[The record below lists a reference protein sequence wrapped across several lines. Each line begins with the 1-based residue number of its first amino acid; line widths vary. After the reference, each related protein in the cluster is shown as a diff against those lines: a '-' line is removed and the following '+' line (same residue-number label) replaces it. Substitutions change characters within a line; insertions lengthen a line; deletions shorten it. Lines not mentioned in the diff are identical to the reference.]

1 VICGRTDELGIT
13 LHKRLGSLRPLQGIK
28 LLKDFQRRR
37 PLSGYGGRSG
47 PLLDFLLSVR
57 RCYSFSIRNGGEVAL
72 ALVQDFKFALRQLR
86 RAKIFTTVAVLTVG
100 LGIGCNTAIFSVFY
114 GVLLRPLPFPDPGRL
129 VLISEHTNRFSLL
142 SASWE
147 NFSDW
152 RLQSTSFQEFGAVR
166 SLTMSLTGNGDPEQ
180 IPTQMVTGNLLH
192 LLGVKPSLGRPV
204 TEGDDQPSS
213 RDVALLGYGLWQRK
227 YSGSPNAVGQTIRL
241 NDQTYTIIGVL
252 PRNYEVLQQK
262 PDVVVAMAPWARGL
276 PDDRSWHPGIFPIA
290 RLKPGVSLQSARAEM
305 TTIAKRLLAQHP
317 TDNIALNAIVNPM
330 HEQMVKDARPALFT
344 LLGAVVFV
352 LLIAC
357 GNIAN
362 LLLTRAAAR
371 RREISIRIAL
381 GASDWQI
388 MRQLIIEGLLLSAM
402 GAIAGTAL
410 AALSMPSLLR
420 AAATSLPAGSD
431 VRMDTH
437 VLLFTVAV
445 SICAGVVFGI
455 VPAVHLR
462 LVDLRS
468 ILNETERGAVG
479 RQAKRLRSILVISEM
494 SFALLLMIG
503 AGLFVRS
510 LDRLGAVS
518 LGFSEDHILIAE
530 IPMPPQP
537 QKEPTRNADFFENV
551 LHELHSMP
559 GVNTAAAASF
569 LPASGQ
575 GGAIHFNIFGHP
587 PHNASEYII
596 ANYRAV
602 SSEYMQALR
611 IPLIEGRWVTDAD
624 RETSPSVVVIN
635 QAMAHAFFGNQSP
648 LGKKMQIGAIPEN
661 EIPWMTVVGVV
672 GDMKQS
678 LEADTPTEMYI
689 PFRQFNQLLPVSTM
703 SIVLRTEVDPH
714 SLVSGLRETVK
725 RVNPN
730 QPVVKI
736 RTMEENVS
744 QNFAQPR
751 FRTMLLVIFASIAVL
766 IAAIGVYG
774 VMAYA
779 TLQRSGEIAIRMA
792 LGGSRDR
799 IFALILADGIRLTLA
814 GALIGTVIGL
824 AVAQY
829 LKSLLFGVSATDAT
843 TLGVS
848 ITVVLLAGLVAS
860 VIPARRASRVE
871 ITTLMREN

>member
-1 VICGRTDELGIT
+1 
-13 LHKRLGSLRPLQGIK
+13 
-28 LLKDFQRRR
+28 
-37 PLSGYGGRSG
+37 
-47 PLLDFLLSVR
+47 
-57 RCYSFSIRNGGEVAL
+57 L
-72 ALVQDFKFALRQLR
+72 ALGKDFKFALRQLL
-86 RAKIFTTVAVLTVG
+86 RAKVFTTVAVLTVG

-114 GVLLRPLPFPDPGRL
+114 GVLLRPLPFPDPDRL
-129 VLISEHTNRFSLL
+129 VLISEHTAPFPLL
-142 SASWE
+142 SASWK

-152 RLQSTSFQEFGAVR
+152 RSQSTSFEDFGAVR
-166 SLTMSLTGNGDPEQ
+166 SLTMSLTGNGDAEQ
-180 IPTQMVTGNLLH
+180 IPTQMVTGNLFH
-192 LLGVKPSLGRPV
+192 MLGVQPRLGRAV
-204 TEGDDQPSS
+204 AEGDDQPSS
-213 RDVALLGYGLWQRK
+213 RAVAMLGYGLWQRK
-227 YSGSPNAVGQTIRL
+227 YSGSPDAVGQVIRL
-241 NDQTYTIIGVL
+241 NDQSYTIIGVL

-262 PDVVVAMAPWARGL
+262 PDAVVAMGPWAKGL
-276 PDDRSWHPGIFPIA
+276 PDDRSWHPGIYPIA
-290 RLKPGVSLQSARAEM
+290 RLKPGVSLQAARAEM
-305 TTIAKRLLAQHP
+305 TGIAKRLLKQYP
-317 TDNIALNAIVNPM
+317 TDNIALDAIVNPM
-330 HEQMVKDARPALFT
+330 HEQLVKDARPALLT

-362 LLLTRAAAR
+362 LLTRATAR

-388 MRQLIIEGLLLSAM
+388 MRQLIIEGLLLSTM
-402 GAIAGTAL
+402 GAIAGTVL
-410 AALSMPSLLR
+410 AALSMPTLLR
-420 AAATSLPAGSD
+420 AAASSLPAGSE
-431 VRMDTH
+431 VHIDTH
-437 VLLFTVAV
+437 VLLFTVAM

-468 ILNETERGAVG
+468 VLNETERGAVG
-479 RQAKRLRSILVISEM
+479 RHAKRLRSVLVISEVSLAVM
-494 SFALLLMIG
+494 LMIG

-510 LDRLGAVS
+510 LGRLGDVS
-518 LGFSEDHILIAE
+518 LGFSADHVLIAE
-530 IPMPPQP
+530 LPMPPR
-537 QKEPTRNADFFENV
+537 EPNETNRNVDFYENV
-551 LHELHSMP
+551 LRELHSVP
-559 GVNTAAAASF
+559 GVNAAAAATF

-587 PHNASEYII
+587 PRNASEYII

-602 SSEYMQALR
+602 SSDYMQALR
-611 IPLIEGRWVTDAD
+611 VPLIEGRWVTDAD
-624 RETSPSVVVIN
+624 RETSPAVVVIN
-635 QAMAHAFFGNQSP
+635 RAMAKTYFGNQSP

-661 EIPWMTVVGVV
+661 DVPWMTVVGVV

-689 PFRQFNQLLPVSTM
+689 PFRQLNQLLPISNM

-714 SLVSGLRETVK
+714 SIVSGLRETVK
-725 RVNPN
+725 RINPN

-736 RTMEENVS
+736 RTMEETVS

-751 FRTMLLVIFASIAVL
+751 FRSILLVIFAGIAVL
-766 IAAIGVYG
+766 IAAVGVYG

-792 LGGSRDR
+792 LGCSRDG
-799 IFALILADGIRLTLA
+799 IFALILADGMRLTLA
-814 GALIGTVIGL
+814 GAVIGTAIGL
-824 AVAQY
+824 AIAQY
-829 LKSLLFGVSATDAT
+829 LKTLLFGVSTTDAT

-848 ITVVLLAGLVAS
+848 ITVVLLAGLAAS

>member
-1 VICGRTDELGIT
+1 
-13 LHKRLGSLRPLQGIK
+13 
-28 LLKDFQRRR
+28 
-37 PLSGYGGRSG
+37 
-47 PLLDFLLSVR
+47 
-57 RCYSFSIRNGGEVAL
+57 L
-72 ALVQDFKFALRQLR
+72 ALGKDFKFALRQLL
-86 RAKIFTTVAVLTVG
+86 RAKVFTTVAVLTVG

-114 GVLLRPLPFPDPGRL
+114 GVLLRPLPFPDPDRL
-129 VLISEHTNRFSLL
+129 VLISEHTAPFPLL
-142 SASWE
+142 SASWK

-152 RLQSTSFQEFGAVR
+152 RSQSTSFEDFGAVR
-166 SLTMSLTGNGDPEQ
+166 SLTMSLTGNGDAEQ
-180 IPTQMVTGNLLH
+180 IPTQMVTGNLFH
-192 LLGVKPSLGRPV
+192 MLGVQPRLGRAV
-204 TEGDDQPSS
+204 AEGDDQPSS
-213 RDVALLGYGLWQRK
+213 RAVAMLGYGLWQRK
-227 YSGSPNAVGQTIRL
+227 YSGSPDAVGQVIRL
-241 NDQTYTIIGVL
+241 NDQSYTIIGVL

-262 PDVVVAMAPWARGL
+262 PDAVVAMGPWAKGL
-276 PDDRSWHPGIFPIA
+276 PDDRSWHPGIYPIA
-290 RLKPGVSLQSARAEM
+290 RLKPGVSLQAARAEM
-305 TTIAKRLLAQHP
+305 TGIAKRLLKQYP
-317 TDNIALNAIVNPM
+317 TDNIALDAIVNPM
-330 HEQMVKDARPALFT
+330 HEQLVKDARPALLT

-362 LLLTRAAAR
+362 LLLTRATAR

-388 MRQLIIEGLLLSAM
+388 MRQLIIEGLLLSTM
-402 GAIAGTAL
+402 GAIAGTVL
-410 AALSMPSLLR
+410 AALSMPTLLR
-420 AAATSLPAGSD
+420 AAASSLPAGSE
-431 VRMDTH
+431 VHIDTH
-437 VLLFTVAV
+437 VLLFTVAM

-468 ILNETERGAVG
+468 VLNETERGAVG
-479 RQAKRLRSILVISEM
+479 RHAKRLRSVLVISEVSLAVM
-494 SFALLLMIG
+494 LMIG

-510 LDRLGAVS
+510 LGRLGDVS
-518 LGFSEDHILIAE
+518 LGFSADHVLIAE
-530 IPMPPQP
+530 LPMPPR
-537 QKEPTRNADFFENV
+537 EPNETNRNVDFYENV
-551 LHELHSMP
+551 LRELHSVP
-559 GVNTAAAASF
+559 GVNAAAAATF

-587 PHNASEYII
+587 PRNASEYII

-602 SSEYMQALR
+602 SSDYMQALR
-611 IPLIEGRWVTDAD
+611 VPLIEGRWVTDAD
-624 RETSPSVVVIN
+624 RETSPAVVVIN
-635 QAMAHAFFGNQSP
+635 RAMAKTYFGNQSP

-661 EIPWMTVVGVV
+661 DVPWMTVVGVV

-689 PFRQFNQLLPVSTM
+689 PFRQFNQLLPISNM

-714 SLVSGLRETVK
+714 SIVSGLRETVK
-725 RVNPN
+725 RINPN

-736 RTMEENVS
+736 RTMEETVS

-751 FRTMLLVIFASIAVL
+751 FRSILLVIFAGIAVL
-766 IAAIGVYG
+766 IAAVGVYG

-792 LGGSRDR
+792 LGCSRDG
-799 IFALILADGIRLTLA
+799 IFALILADGMRLTLA
-814 GALIGTVIGL
+814 GAVIGTAIGL
-824 AVAQY
+824 AIAQY
-829 LKSLLFGVSATDAT
+829 LKTLLFGVSTTDAT

-848 ITVVLLAGLVAS
+848 ITVVLLAGLAAS